1 MKNGPA
7 FTSLFALCLC
17 YYLASCSKSGPA
29 ASSAAPTT
37 TVSFSANDSTIIY
50 PLDLAYIQDVD
61 STHTTL
67 ISAQFP
73 DSSAKQGSL
82 GIRVLSDTTGKF
94 QGSKLLATYADGKG
108 NVYYNTSDSTN
119 YVQIDKFPKTYN
131 GVVSGT
137 FSMTVAGA
145 AGSIHLTNG
154 SIIALYQ
161 Q

>member
-1 MKNGPA
+1 MKNDPVFA
-7 FTSLFALCLC
+7 SLFALCLC
-17 YYLASCSKSGPA
+17 YYLASCSKSGHA
-29 ASSAAPTT
+29 ASSAAPSTA
-37 TVSFSANDSTIIY
+37 VSFSANDSMIIY
-50 PLDLAYIQDVD
+50 PSDLAYIQDID

-73 DSSAKQGSL
+73 DTSAKQGSL

-94 QGSKLLATYADGKG
+94 QGSQVLATYTDGKG
-108 NVYYNTSDSTN
+108 NVYYNTGDSTN

-131 GVVSGT
+131 GVVSGS
-137 FSMTVAGA
+137 FSIVVAGT

>member
-1 MKNGPA
+1 MKNRPVLK
-7 FTSLFALCLC
+7 SLLLLCLC
-17 YYLASCSKSGPA
+17 FYLTSCSKSSHAPG
-29 ASSAAPTT
+29 SSTPTT

-73 DSSAKQGSL
+73 DTSAKQGSL
-82 GIRVLSDTTGKF
+82 GIRVLGDTTGKF
-94 QGSKLLATYADGKG
+94 QGGNLLVTYTDGKG

-119 YVQIDKFPKTYN
+119 YVQIDKYPKTYN
-131 GVVSGT
+131 GIVSGS
-137 FSMTVAGA
+137 FAFIVSGSAGT
-145 AGSIHLTNG
+145 IHLTNG

>member
-7 FTSLFALCLC
+7 LTSLFALCLC
-17 YYLASCSKSGPA
+17 YYLASCSKSNHA
-29 ASSAAPTT
+29 ALEATPTT
-37 TVSFSANDSTIIY
+37 TVSFSANDSTIVY

-73 DSSAKQGSL
+73 DTSVKQGSL
-82 GIRVLSDTTGKF
+82 GIRLLGDTTGRF
-94 QGSKLLATYADGKG
+94 RGGNLLATYTDGQG
-108 NVYYNTSDSTN
+108 NVYYNNNDSTN
-119 YVQIDKFPKTYN
+119 YVQIDKFPKIYN
-131 GVVSGT
+131 GVVSGS
-137 FSMTVAGA
+137 FAMTVTGS

-154 SIIALYQ
+154 SIIAIYQ